1 MPLIIRRA
9 NLTRAILIIHSDRWV
24 CFVCV
29 CWHCC
34 VVFVANI
41 SAASNDF
48 RMIMINTRK
57 VHGTC
62 VFGWTEGT
70 RHHRIA
76 GRSLERKCCRIDD
89 DFRWSARVDVDVNNR
104 RKNSRNRT
112 LNNIKIHNK
121 QIVKYELEIL
131 LRWFILTTNTNTQQA
146 RNVGKYKLFYITDDD
161 TLKKII
167 WNKNNIL
174 P

>member
-104 RKNSRNRT
+104 RKNSQKSHSEQYQNPQQTNCQIWIRNLTSMNYSHHEHEHTASTECR
-112 LNNIKIHNK
+112 
-121 QIVKYELEIL
+121 QI
-131 LRWFILTTNTNTQQA
+131 
-146 RNVGKYKLFYITDDD
+146 
-161 TLKKII
+161 
-167 WNKNNIL
+167 
-174 P
+174 